1 MARKRRYAHLLEDP
15 QVNRW
20 YLNVARGSVITADVY
35 LRRFGSFCE
44 EKEMNPAQFSTKM
57 NHDAIFNILL
67 DTVTDMQSKGYA
79 GSYIESVIKSVKSWL
94 KFNHIELV
102 GEIKIDG
109 VSETPTLVN
118 ERTPSQQELNRILN
132 GADLREKVAI
142 MFIAAC
148 GGRIEILGTYRG
160 DDGLRVRDLP
170 EMEIDIATKS
180 VHFEHVPTIV
190 IVRSQL
196 SKAEHQYFSFLS
208 EEGCNFLKEYLENRM
223 HNGEALTEDSPIIQ
237 REIPWMMNGKGG
249 AGGTNHDDKSSF
261 IRTGKVG
268 EIIRRAIRRAGF
280 SCRPYAFRS
289 YFASRLLVAESEGLM
304 LRDFRVFHMGHK
316 GDIEHRYTVNRH
328 MLPPDL
334 IEKMRGSYRKS
345 QRFLQSMAQI
355 GSGHDDV
362 GTQVKKQMLLT
373 VGYKQEEVEKMD
385 IGLMTDE
392 GIQNLIRE
400 KLFAVMMNNGQ
411 RQRVTMPDEVE
422 KAIAEGWEWMGNL
435 PNGKAVLR
443 LPSS

>member
-1 MARKRRYAHLLEDP
+1 MPRKRRYAHLLDDP

-20 YLNVARGSVITADVY
+20 YLNVARGSIITADVY

-44 EKEMNPAQFSTKM
+44 EKGVTPARFATKTS
-57 NHDAIFNILL
+57 HDAIFNLLL
-67 DTVTDMQSKGYA
+67 DTVTEMQSKGYA

-94 KFNHIELV
+94 KFNHVELV
-102 GEIKIDG
+102 GEIKVDG
-109 VSETPTLVN
+109 VEEAPTLVN
-118 ERTPSQQELNRILN
+118 ERIPSQQELNQILN
-132 GADLREKVAI
+132 AADLREKVAI

-170 EMEIDIATKS
+170 EMEVDKASKS
-180 VHFEHVPTIV
+180 VRFEHVPAIV
-190 IVRSQL
+190 VVRSQL

-208 EEGCNFLKEYLENRM
+208 EEGCNFLKEYLEQRM
-223 HNGEALTEDSPIIQ
+223 HSGEALTEDSPIIQ
-237 REIPWMMNGKGG
+237 REIPWMVNGKGG
-249 AGGTNHDDKSSF
+249 AGSNGHDNEPSF
-261 IRTGKVG
+261 IRTGKIS
-268 EIIRRAIRRAGF
+268 EIIRRAIRRVGF
-280 SCRPYAFRS
+280 RCRPYAFRS

-316 GDIEHRYTVNRH
+316 GDIEHRYTVNKH
-328 MLPPDL
+328 LLPPDL
-334 IEKMRGSYRKS
+334 VEKMRESYRKS
-345 QRFLQSMAQI
+345 QRFLQSQAQV
-355 GSGHDDV
+355 GSGRDDV

-385 IGLMTDE
+385 VGETTDE

-400 KLFAVMMNNGQ
+400 KLLAVMMNNGQ
-411 RQRVTMPDEVE
+411 RQRVAAPDEVE
-422 KAIAEGWEWMGNL
+422 SAIAEGWEWMGNL